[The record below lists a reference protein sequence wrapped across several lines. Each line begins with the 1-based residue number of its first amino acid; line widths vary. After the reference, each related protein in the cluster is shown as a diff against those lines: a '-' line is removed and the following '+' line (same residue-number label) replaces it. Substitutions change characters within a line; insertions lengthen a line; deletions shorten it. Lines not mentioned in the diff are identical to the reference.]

1 VKKKVY
7 GYTSAGEPIDDKMI
21 EQFVEEADE
30 GYDENKFRER
40 RRGRGRP
47 PLGDAAKVVGSLRLD
62 PDLRLEAELQADK
75 EGISVSELFRKSL
88 RKYLGELQPSENF
101 RQSFM
106 DELQAY
112 RQKLNEVDVTKRLTA
127 IDNWLASEINKS
139 FTSLMSDSSKRL
151 SQFSGGLRELNADLK
166 TMVESELAT
175 VRRVTGKTVEKV
187 QANSAFQISQVREI
201 IAEVEKALSNLEDRF
216 HSQSGKP
223 R

>member
-40 RRGRGRP
+40 PRGRGRP

-187 QANSAFQISQVREI
+187 QANSTFQISQVREI
-201 IAEVEKALSNLEDRF
+201 IAEVEKALSNLEDMF

>member
-1 VKKKVY
+1 
-7 GYTSAGEPIDDKMI
+7 
-21 EQFVEEADE
+21 
-30 GYDENKFRER
+30 
-40 RRGRGRP
+40 
-47 PLGDAAKVVGSLRLD
+47 
-62 PDLRLEAELQADK
+62 
-75 EGISVSELFRKSL
+75 
-88 RKYLGELQPSENF
+88 
-101 RQSFM
+101 M

-187 QANSAFQISQVREI
+187 QANSTFQISQVREI
-201 IAEVEKALSNLEDRF
+201 IAEVEKALSNLEDMF